1 MLSGKSSGVSL
12 TPEEEEKE
20 KAFSA
25 RMKEE
30 ARKYREKADRE
41 KVIGQTLEV
50 PGGG

>member
-12 TPEEEEKE
+12 TPEEEEEFKN
-20 KAFSA
+20 FSS
-25 RMKEE
+25 RMKEQ
-30 ARKYREKADRE
+30 AKQYREKTDKE